1 MGKFNFKHFPELIT
15 NRLIL
20 RLPHFGDSKS
30 MYHKR
35 TNKKINKLF
44 SRKIPQSI
52 AETTKFID
60 ELNNRFDNSIIF
72 KIKIA

>member
-1 MGKFNFKHFPELIT
+1 MGKFSFKHFPELIT

-44 SRKIPQSI
+44 FRKIPQSI
-52 AETTKFID
+52 AETIKFID
-60 ELNNRFDNSIIF
+60 ELKNRFDNSIIL

>member
-1 MGKFNFKHFPELIT
+1 MGKFIFKHFPELVT

-44 SRKIPQSI
+44 FRKIPQSI

-60 ELNNRFDNSIIF
+60 ELNNRFDNSIIL

>member
-1 MGKFNFKHFPELIT
+1 MGKFSFKHFPELIT

-35 TNKKINKLF
+35 TNKKINKLI
-44 SRKIPQSI
+44 SIKIPQSI
-52 AETTKFID
+52 AETT
-60 ELNNRFDNSIIF
+60 
-72 KIKIA
+72 

>member
-1 MGKFNFKHFPELIT
+1 MGKFSFKHFPELVT

-35 TNKKINKLF
+35 TNKKINKLI
-44 SRKIPQSI
+44 SIKIPQSI
-52 AETTKFID
+52 AETIKFID
-60 ELNNRFDNSIIF
+60 KLNNRFDNSIIF

>member
-1 MGKFNFKHFPELIT
+1 MGKFSFKHFPELIT
-15 NRLIL
+15 NGLIL

-35 TNKKINKLF
+35 TNKKINKLI
-44 SRKIPQSI
+44 SIKIPQSI
-52 AETTKFID
+52 AETIKFID
-60 ELNNRFDNSIIF
+60 KLNNRFDNRIIF